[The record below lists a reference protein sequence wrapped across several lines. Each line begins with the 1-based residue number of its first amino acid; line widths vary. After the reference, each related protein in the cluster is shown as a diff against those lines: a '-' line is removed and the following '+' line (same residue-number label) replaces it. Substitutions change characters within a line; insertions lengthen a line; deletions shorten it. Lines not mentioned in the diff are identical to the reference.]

1 MQKILMALEGPD
13 LSHDSLAF
21 GIYLSRLTHSRITG
35 IFLENQPESQ
45 LPIMKKMYDGTY
57 IEWQVD
63 EESKAWRQKLKDL
76 EQGIAQFRAY
86 YANHDIPTAVH
97 RDKGVPIEEIIQE
110 TRYADLLVMDAAYG
124 STQSFEK
131 TPTAFVQD
139 VLAKAECPT
148 VIAPASFDGIEE
160 IVCAWD
166 GSQSA
171 TLAIKLFA
179 YLFPQLSDKK
189 VTIVHVN
196 DGDGSNAMARNSLQ
210 EWTEHHYHAVSWE
223 ELRGTA
229 DTTLFDY
236 CLRKRKVFI
245 VFGSFGRNAVS
256 RFFRHSHAEKVI
268 RTVTQPVFIA
278 HI

>member
-1 MQKILMALEGPD
+1 MQKILMALEGPV
-13 LSHDSLAF
+13 LSNDSLAF
-21 GIYLSRLTHSRITG
+21 GIYLSRLTRSRITG

-45 LPIMKKMYDGTY
+45 LPVVKKMYDGTY

-63 EESKAWRQKLKDL
+63 EESKAWRQKLKDVEL
-76 EQGIAQFRAY
+76 GIAQFRAY

-97 RDKGVPIEEIIQE
+97 RDKGVPIEEVIHE
-110 TRYADLLVMDAAYG
+110 TRYADLLLIDAAYA
-124 STQSFEK
+124 STHAFEK

-139 VLAKAECPT
+139 VLVKAECPT
-148 VIAPASFDGIEE
+148 VIAPAGFDGIEE

-189 VTIVHVN
+189 VTVVHVN
-196 DGDGSNAMARNSLQ
+196 EGDERNAAARKSLQ
-210 EWTEHHYHAVSWE
+210 EWMEHHYHTVSWE
-223 ELRGTA
+223 ELQGNP
-229 DTTLFDY
+229 DTTLFDF
-236 CLRKRKVFI
+236 CFRKRKVFI
-245 VFGSFGRNAVS
+245 VLGSFGRNAVS

-268 RTVTQPVFIA
+268 RTVTQPIFIT